1 MLDLDYMNG
10 SFFRLPEPMLFLYTL
25 VDYIA
30 CFKRTFEKWKHQK
43 HEFLHP
49 WIVHCIQKR
58 QMWYGPYTVVD
69 AFIGRKGGLGLER
82 PSWQPSR
89 GLELEKLDL
98 ER

>member
-58 QMWYGPYTVVD
+58 QMWYVVH
-69 AFIGRKGGLGLER
+69 ILSWMLLLE
-82 PSWQPSR
+82 
-89 GLELEKLDL
+89 EKAA
-98 ER
+98 

>member
-49 WIVHCIQKR
+49 LIVHCIQKR
-58 QMWYGPYTVVD
+58 QMWYVVH
-69 AFIGRKGGLGLER
+69 ILSWMLLLE
-82 PSWQPSR
+82 
-89 GLELEKLDL
+89 EKAA
-98 ER
+98 